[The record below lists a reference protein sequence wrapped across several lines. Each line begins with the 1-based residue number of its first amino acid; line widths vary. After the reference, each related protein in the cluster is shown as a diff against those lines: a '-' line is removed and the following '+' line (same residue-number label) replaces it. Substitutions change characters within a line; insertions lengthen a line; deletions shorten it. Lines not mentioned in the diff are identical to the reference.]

1 MDGWGG
7 ASYIQEDLMVS
18 ALHLVCMHI
27 CMCECVCV
35 CARSQL
41 ILVILQ
47 IREELAR
54 NLNQTMMESYG
65 SVPSITKA
73 VDNMQRDVSHPLL

>member
-1 MDGWGG
+1 M
-7 ASYIQEDLMVS
+7 
-18 ALHLVCMHI
+18 
-27 CMCECVCV
+27 CVCV